1 MEHTERIQSPRLK
14 AIIDANLCVGC
25 GLCAAVSRGAITM
38 AQSADHYLRPV
49 QAAAIDE
56 TTDRLIADV
65 CPGYRLTQPLRPEAV
80 DHPLWGPI
88 VAARTGY
95 ATDPQ
100 VRHRGASGGVLTAL
114 LTHLLESGAVDR
126 VVQITA
132 STSRPLENRTT
143 TNHHAADIMLA
154 AGSRYAPSAPLEH
167 IIDELDQP
175 GRFAVVGKPCD
186 IAALRAYAQHD
197 ERVNEKVA
205 VMLSFFCAG
214 VPSFAGGQALAAAM
228 RAPLDH
234 IARFTFRGNGWPGRA
249 TATLRDGSEKSTSY
263 ADSWGQILSRHLQ
276 FRCKIC
282 PDGSGGAADIV
293 CADAWES
300 DDNGYPMFEEQ
311 DGRSLV
317 VTRTAHGES
326 VLSAALAS
334 GAVAAAPVDI
344 GSIAGM
350 QPAQASRKKLVLSRL
365 LALAALG
372 RRIPKYLGFQL
383 WRATKSAGIAANLRS
398 ALGMVRRTLDAGR
411 P

>member
-38 AQSADHYLRPV
+38 APSADHYLRPV

-88 VAARTGY
+88 VAVRTGY

-114 LTHLLESGAVDR
+114 LTHLLESGAIDR

-132 STSRPLENRTT
+132 SPSRPLENRTT
-143 TNHHAADIMLA
+143 TNHHAADILLA

-214 VPSFAGGQALAAAM
+214 VPSFAGGQALASAM
-228 RAPLDH
+228 QAPLDH

-249 TATLRDGSEKSTSY
+249 TATLRDGSEKSMSY

-300 DDNGYPMFEEQ
+300 DDNGYPMFEEL

-317 VTRTAHGES
+317 ITRTAYGEK
-326 VLSAALAS
+326 LLTAAIAA
-334 GAVAAAPVDI
+334 GAVAASPIDAS
-344 GSIAGM
+344 SIAKM
-350 QPAQASRKKLVLSRL
+350 QPSQANRKRAVLPRL
-365 LALAALG
+365 LAMLLVG
-372 RRIPKYLGFQL
+372 RRTPRLYGFRL
-383 WRATKSAGIAANLRS
+383 WRASWTGGLMSSARNLM
-398 ALGMVRRTLDAGR
+398 GMGWRLLRERRA
-411 P
+411 